1 MSWMGY
7 RQRTAGGQTVGY
19 RTIDE
24 STMRLCECGCSYL
37 QTVNGAPVVNII
49 PSDDIATVRQGDVRA
64 AVEVLVEMGAR
75 ERFTVEELLRALVGE
90 EGKA

>member
-24 STMRLCECGCSYL
+24 STMRLCECGCSYF
-37 QTVNGAPVVNII
+37 QTVNGARTVDLI
-49 PSDDIATVRQGDVRA
+49 PSGDIATIRQGDLRA

-75 ERFTVEELLRALVGE
+75 DRFTVERLLRALVGE
-90 EGKA
+90 GRA